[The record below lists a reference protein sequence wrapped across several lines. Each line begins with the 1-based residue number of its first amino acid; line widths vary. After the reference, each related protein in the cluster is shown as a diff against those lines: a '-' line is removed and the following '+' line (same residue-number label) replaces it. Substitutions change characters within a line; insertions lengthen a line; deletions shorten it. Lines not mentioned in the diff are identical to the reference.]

1 MGRCLPYV
9 RMEPFFLHWGNA
21 TRTHSQR
28 NLQKV
33 QILRYVRCCS
43 SPASRDVIG
52 CVESTRQA
60 VLSGCHRECHA
71 LHLEDVGTLRL
82 LRVSKIEDGV

>member
-1 MGRCLPYV
+1 MF
-9 RMEPFFLHWGNA
+9 EWNPFFFTGAMQHAL
-21 TRTHSQR
+21 HSQI

-43 SPASRDVIG
+43 SAASRDVIG

-60 VLSGCHRECHA
+60 VLSGCHRKCHA
-71 LHLEDVGTLRL
+71 LHLEEAGTLRL